1 MKATSE
7 HAGPAR
13 IDAVATV
20 EATAAIDVSRIAS
33 MSIHQV
39 RTRLSEVAVLQA
51 RLDAEKIALNARMVS
66 LLDDPAE
73 PAYVVPERELMTHG
87 SLTSREAREI
97 AARGVVSEVAPRMAE
112 ALSQGSTS
120 AAHLDALGR
129 GLRMAGDRRNEFL
142 AHLSELEE
150 AATTM
155 NVVEFGQLVKETAK
169 SVVDDDGMSTLRRQQ
184 RETFLSMRTDDDGC
198 LLIRGKFDPLS
209 AAVISAKVGRLV
221 ESMFHSGDR
230 EVPIDVAPWVEPND
244 HRRAHALLALLS
256 GSQASDHIDASY
268 VIGGPPVRAEVIV
281 HIDLRTLREGL
292 HSDSV
297 NRTSSGAEIPAETI
311 RRLACEADIIP
322 VVLDGRSVPIDVGR
336 AKRLAT
342 IHQRRALEAR
352 YSTCAASGCE
362 VSFDRCHIH
371 HIHYWENGGG
381 TDLSN
386 MVPLCSRHHHAVHD
400 GGIDVDALVHA
411 RSTYHTTPEG
421 SHP

>member
-1 MKATSE
+1 MKTTSE

-20 EATAAIDVSRIAS
+20 ESTDAIDVSRIAS

-169 SVVDDDGMSTLRRQQ
+169 SVVDDD
-184 RETFLSMRTDDDGC
+184 
-198 LLIRGKFDPLS
+198 
-209 AAVISAKVGRLV
+209 
-221 ESMFHSGDR
+221 
-230 EVPIDVAPWVEPND
+230 
-244 HRRAHALLALLS
+244 
-256 GSQASDHIDASY
+256 
-268 VIGGPPVRAEVIV
+268 
-281 HIDLRTLREGL
+281 
-292 HSDSV
+292 
-297 NRTSSGAEIPAETI
+297 
-311 RRLACEADIIP
+311 
-322 VVLDGRSVPIDVGR
+322 
-336 AKRLAT
+336 
-342 IHQRRALEAR
+342 
-352 YSTCAASGCE
+352 
-362 VSFDRCHIH
+362 
-371 HIHYWENGGG
+371 
-381 TDLSN
+381 
-386 MVPLCSRHHHAVHD
+386 
-400 GGIDVDALVHA
+400 
-411 RSTYHTTPEG
+411 
-421 SHP
+421 